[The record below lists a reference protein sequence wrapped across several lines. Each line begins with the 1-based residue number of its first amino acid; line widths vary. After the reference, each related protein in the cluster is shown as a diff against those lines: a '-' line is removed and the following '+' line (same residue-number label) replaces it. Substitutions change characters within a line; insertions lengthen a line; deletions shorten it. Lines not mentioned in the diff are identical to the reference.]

1 MEHAGCPQLGRAGR
15 TGGQG
20 RSWKG
25 KRWGWARWGR
35 GSGAGSAG
43 SDRSLLMGGRGRKS
57 NGDRKTTRMAPD
69 STTTTAPRPQKL
81 VLHGKMTFKRQ
92 ANEGRASRCGRLLSG
107 EEEGQRTGRTPRGGQ
122 HGWGA
127 VSRADSGSGR
137 TRGGGAGQ
145 VPQGF
150 GARAGLWGSLS
161 AERHS
166 GPACRAACM
175 AVAGRDV
182 EPGVGSRDSRGTRG
196 GSWRRTR
203 RWRHR
208 EVGRVGT
215 RSDV

>member
-1 MEHAGCPQLGRAGR
+1 MVRDAAGKA
-15 TGGQG
+15 
-20 RSWKG
+20 SV
-25 KRWGWARWGR
+25 
-35 GSGAGSAG
+35 GAGLAG
-43 SDRSLLMGGRGRKS
+43 VGAAEQEAPCSDRSLLVGGRGRKS

-69 STTTTAPRPQKL
+69 STTTAPRPHKL
-81 VLHGKMTFKRQ
+81 VLHGKMTFQRQ

-122 HGWGA
+122 RGWGA

-182 EPGVGSRDSRGTRG
+182 EPGVGSRDSRGTRS

>member
-1 MEHAGCPQLGRAGR
+1 MVRDAAGKA
-15 TGGQG
+15 
-20 RSWKG
+20 SV
-25 KRWGWARWGR
+25 
-35 GSGAGSAG
+35 GAGLAG
-43 SDRSLLMGGRGRKS
+43 VGAAEQEAPCSDRSLLVGGRGRKS

-69 STTTTAPRPQKL
+69 STTTAPRPHKL
-81 VLHGKMTFKRQ
+81 VLHGKMTFQRQ

-107 EEEGQRTGRTPRGGQ
+107 EEEGQRTGGTPRGGQ

-166 GPACRAACM
+166 SPACRVACR